1 MVAFV
6 RENLAFGIPL
16 LLKFIIFYYA
26 ALLRLSELAC

>member
-1 MVAFV
+1 MVAFA

-16 LLKFIIFYYA
+16 FLKSTIFYYA